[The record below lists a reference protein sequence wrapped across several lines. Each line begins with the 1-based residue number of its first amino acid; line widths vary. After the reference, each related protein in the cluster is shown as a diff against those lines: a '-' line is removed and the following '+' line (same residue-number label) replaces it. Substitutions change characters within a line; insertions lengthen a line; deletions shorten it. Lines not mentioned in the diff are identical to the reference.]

1 MLDMKAGNFPPGPMM
16 AGACPINQWLDTP
29 EQVEHLATEYLGPL
43 LGQLT
48 PSQKETFDRWIPAVV
63 WLP

>member
-1 MLDMKAGNFPPGPMM
+1 M

-48 PSQKETFDRWIPAVV
+48 PSQKETFDRWIPTVV